1 MNMQRRAVLLG
12 GAALALP
19 AIARS
24 QGRKT
29 LRFVPHAD
37 LASLDPVW
45 TTADITRNYS
55 LAVFDTLFGID
66 AKFNV
71 QLQMLAGFSTSDD
84 GLAWELKLRD
94 GLMFHDG
101 TKVLARDCVASIKR
115 FASRDALGTAMA
127 ARIAE
132 ISAPDD
138 NKIVIRLNKKFGLLP
153 TALAQYAC
161 VIMPERLAKT
171 DAYTQL
177 TEAVGS
183 GPFRLKADERIPGA
197 RVVFEKFA
205 GYAPRADG
213 VPSFTAGP
221 KIAHFDRLEWTV
233 MPDAGTAQAALMNN
247 EIDWWE
253 NPSIDLVPPLR
264 KDKRLTLRVI
274 DVTGGIACLRFNHLL
289 PPFDNVAIRRV
300 VQKAVNQADTMA
312 AVAGAEP
319 SLIKVP
325 VGLFVPGTQYAS
337 DTGLAA
343 NTSGWGDVEALKKE
357 LLAAGYKGEKI
368 VVLGATTIP
377 RIWAA
382 AQVGVDVLKR
392 IGFNVDFQAL
402 EWGTVVQRR
411 ASKAPTDK
419 GGWNVF
425 FTYLGGTGNVTPA
438 TMSAARGDGEKAW
451 FGWPT
456 SAKMEALRDAWFEAP
471 DLAAQQKLCAEMQA
485 ELWNFVPYV
494 PMGMH
499 DQPTAYFSYLKGV
512 RDGYPQFYGV
522 ERV

>member
-1 MNMQRRAVLLG
+1 MRRRTLLQS
-12 GAALALP
+12 AAAMTLAAP
-19 AIARS
+19 AIAQPKS
-24 QGRKT
+24 L

-66 AKFNV
+66 AKFDIHP
-71 QLQMLAGFSTSDD
+71 QMLAGFTTSAD
-84 GLAWELKLRD
+84 GLLWELTLRD
-94 GLMFHDG
+94 GLLFHDG
-101 TKVLARDCVASIKR
+101 SKVTARDCVASITR
-115 FASRDALGTAMA
+115 FAARDAIGTALG

-132 ISAPDD
+132 ITAPSDRL
-138 NKIVIRLNKKFGLLP
+138 IRIRLKSRFGLLP
-153 TALAQYAC
+153 NALAAYASA
-161 VIMPERLAKT
+161 IMPEHLAKT
-171 DAYTQL
+171 DPMKAIP
-177 TEAVGS
+177 EAIGS
-183 GPFRLKADERIPGA
+183 GPFRFKADERIPGA
-197 RVVFEKFA
+197 KVVFEKFA
-205 GYAPRADG
+205 GYVPRADG
-213 VPSFTAGP
+213 VPSFSAGP
-221 KIAHFDRLEWTV
+221 KIVHFDRMEWTV
-233 MPDAGTAQAALMNN
+233 MPDAGTAMSALLNN

-253 NPSIDLVPPLR
+253 NPSIDLVPALR
-264 KDKRLTLRVI
+264 KDKRLTVEVH

-289 PPFDNVAIRRV
+289 PPFDNPAIRRV
-300 VQKAVNQADTMA
+300 VQKAINQRDVMT

-337 DTGLAA
+337 DAGLAA
-343 NTSGWGDVEALKKE
+343 NTNGWADIAALKKE
-357 LLAAGYKGEKI
+357 LIAAGYKGEKI
-368 VVLGATTIP
+368 TVLGATTIP

-382 AQVGVDVLKR
+382 AQVGADTLTR
-392 IGFNVDFQAL
+392 LGFNVDFQAL

-411 ASKAPTDK
+411 ASKATTDK

-425 FTYLGGTGNVTPA
+425 FTYLGGTGNISPA

-456 SAKMEALRDAWFEAP
+456 SPKMEALRDAWFDAP
-471 DLAAQQKLCAEMQA
+471 NLAAQQKLCAEMQ
-485 ELWNFVPYV
+485 EEMWNFVPYV

-499 DQPTAYFSYLKGV
+499 DQPIAHFSYLKDI

-522 ERV
+522 RRG